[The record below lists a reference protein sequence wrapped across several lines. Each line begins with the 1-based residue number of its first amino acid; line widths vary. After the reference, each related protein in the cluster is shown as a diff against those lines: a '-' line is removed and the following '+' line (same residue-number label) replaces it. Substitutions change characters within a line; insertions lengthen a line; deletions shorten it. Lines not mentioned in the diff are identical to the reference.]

1 MANEIAKLTLTIDPE
16 ALKKAIG
23 DGRLLELADTI
34 AKGAVN
40 QISAQIV
47 DHVAR
52 AATQQKAGEGNVAAE
67 VRYIAGEEGGFGT
80 VPPRR
85 RWGVADLNVVLPA
98 SPLQVV
104 VSAGQLD
111 AT

>member
-1 MANEIAKLTLTIDPE
+1 MESEIAKLTLTLNPE

-23 DGRLLELADTI
+23 DGRLLELVDTI

-52 AATQQKAGEGNVAAE
+52 AATQQKAGEGNVATE
-67 VRYIAGEEGGFGT
+67 VRYIAGDEGGFGT

-85 RWGVADLNVVLPA
+85 RWGVTDLNSVLPTSA
-98 SPLQVV
+98 LQVV
-104 VSAGQLD
+104 VSPGE
-111 AT
+111 TG